1 MSIAA
6 GPVGRNAE
14 AAGAADEPDH
24 VPARQGDVPRS
35 ALDPSLAGEVLG
47 WAPSVGIAEGVRRTV
62 DYFRG

>member
-1 MSIAA
+1 M
-6 GPVGRNAE
+6 
-14 AAGAADEPDH
+14 
-24 VPARQGDVPRS
+24 PRS